1 MTEGTVSTTLHLE
14 EENIRFTECFLAVV
28 RSVTTGNLQ
37 GGNVIRRNAATRSIS
52 RKLRRVSLIKETQR
66 RRRSSMEHW
75 IMGLRKSSLK
85 SHETLFEIARRS
97 TTITVHDL
105 LTDYHMFLVDDVITS
120 YEERKTWAFRQ
131 TLLHTDD
138 MFEDLE
144 MDDMDLSR
152 LVVEYLL
159 TDEMREKIRIR
170 FDHHANFID
179 YSGGLLFVMALDIC
193 NASVSFDIEGAQEKF
208 EALALDD
215 FPGDNLT

>member
-1 MTEGTVSTTLHLE
+1 
-14 EENIRFTECFLAVV
+14 
-28 RSVTTGNLQ
+28 
-37 GGNVIRRNAATRSIS
+37 
-52 RKLRRVSLIKETQR
+52 
-66 RRRSSMEHW
+66 MEHW